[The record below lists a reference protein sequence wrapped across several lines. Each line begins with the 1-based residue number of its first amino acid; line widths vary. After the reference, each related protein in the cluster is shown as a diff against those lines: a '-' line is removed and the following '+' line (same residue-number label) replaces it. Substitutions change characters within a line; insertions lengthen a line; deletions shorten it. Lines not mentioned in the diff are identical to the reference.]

1 MEAYFDN
8 SATTRCSQAVVAL
21 MQKVLLEDYG
31 NPSSLHMKGVVAEKY
46 IKTAAEQIAR
56 TLKVAEKEIIFT
68 SGGTESNNLALIGTA
83 LANKRAGKHII
94 TTSIEHASVY
104 NPLIFLEEQGFEVT
118 YLPVDGQGV
127 VSLDALT
134 QAIREDTIL
143 VSMMHVNNEIGT
155 IEPIEEAAKLIHEKN
170 PKTLIHVDAIQSFG
184 KLRIYPRRM
193 GIDMLSV
200 SGHKIHGPKG
210 IGFLYVK
217 DKTKILPIIHGGG
230 QQKNMRSG
238 TENVAG
244 IAGLGAAVE
253 ELYGNGTHAS
263 GNAGSGTVGC
273 APEKDGVCDFQALP
287 FEEKI
292 DRLYELRE
300 YLIAGMQAL
309 EGTTV
314 NGAKGREAAPHIVSV
329 SFSGIRAEVLL
340 HALEDRG
347 IYVST
352 GSACSSN
359 HPAISGTLKAIGVKP
374 ELLDST
380 VRFSL
385 SVESTREEADYVLKQ
400 LTELLPMLRRF
411 RRH

>member
-8 SATTRCSQAVVAL
+8 SATTRCSDAAVAL
-21 MQKVLLEDYG
+21 MQQVLLEDYG

-46 IKTAAEQIAR
+46 IKTATEQIAR
-56 TLKVAEKEIIFT
+56 ILKVAEKEIIFT
-68 SGGTESNNLALIGTA
+68 SGGTESNNLALIGVA
-83 LANKRAGKHII
+83 LANQRTGKHII

-118 YLPVDGQGV
+118 YLPVDAPGRI
-127 VSLDALT
+127 SMEAL
-134 QAIREDTIL
+134 AEAVREDTIL

-184 KLRIYPRRM
+184 KLRIYPKRM
-193 GIDMLSV
+193 GIDLLSV

-210 IGFLYVK
+210 VGFLYVK
-217 DKTKILPIIHGGG
+217 DKTKIKPIIHGGG

-244 IAGLGAAVE
+244 IAGLGAAAE
-253 ELYGNGTHAS
+253 ELYQNF
-263 GNAGSGTVGC
+263 
-273 APEKDGVCDFQALP
+273 D
-287 FEEKI
+287 EKI
-292 DRLYELRE
+292 ERLYELRD
-300 YLIAGMQAL
+300 YLVAGMQAL

-314 NGAKGREAAPHIVSV
+314 NGADGRNAAPHIVSV
-329 SFSGIRAEVLL
+329 SFAGIRAEVLL
-340 HALEDRG
+340 HALEERG

-385 SVESTREEADYVLKQ
+385 SVESTREEADYVLEQ
-400 LTELLPMLRRF
+400 LAELLPMLRRF

>member
-8 SATTRCSQAVVAL
+8 SATTRCADGVVAL

-46 IKTAAEQIAR
+46 IKTATEQIAR
-56 TLKVAEKEIIFT
+56 TLKVAEKEIVFT
-68 SGGTESNNLALIGTA
+68 SGGTESNNLALIGVA
-83 LANKRAGKHII
+83 LANQRAGKHMI

-118 YLPVDGQGV
+118 YLPVDKTGRI
-127 VSLDALT
+127 SLEALKE
-134 QAIREDTIL
+134 AVREDTIL

-155 IEPIEEAAKLIHEKN
+155 IEPVEEAVQLIREKN
-170 PKTLIHVDAIQSFG
+170 PRTLIHVDAIQSFG
-184 KLRIYPRRM
+184 KLRIYPNRM
-193 GIDMLSV
+193 GIDLLSV

-210 IGFLYVK
+210 VGFLYVK
-217 DKTKILPIIHGGG
+217 DKTKIKPIIHGGG

-253 ELYGNGTHAS
+253 DLYQNF
-263 GNAGSGTVGC
+263 
-273 APEKDGVCDFQALP
+273 D
-287 FEEKI
+287 EKI

-300 YLIAGMQAL
+300 YLVTGMKKL
-309 EGTTV
+309 EGITV
-314 NGAKGREAAPHIVSV
+314 NGAQGRNAAPHIVSV

-340 HALEDRG
+340 HALEERG

-374 ELLDST
+374 ELLDAT

-385 SVESTREEADYVLKQ
+385 SVESTKEEADYVLEQ
-400 LTELLPMLRRF
+400 LAELLPVLRRF

>member
-8 SATTRCSQAVVAL
+8 SATTRCSDAAVAL

-31 NPSSLHMKGVVAEKY
+31 NPSSLHMKGVVAERY
-46 IKTAAEQIAR
+46 IKTATEQIAR
-56 TLKVAEKEIIFT
+56 ILKVSEKEIIFT
-68 SGGTESNNLALIGTA
+68 SGGTESNNLALIGVA
-83 LANKRAGKHII
+83 LANKRAGRHII

-118 YLPVDGQGV
+118 YLPVDAQGV
-127 VSLDALT
+127 VSLEALA
-134 QAIREDTIL
+134 QAVREDTIL

-155 IEPIEEAAKLIHEKN
+155 IEPIEEAAKLVHEKN
-170 PKTLIHVDAIQSFG
+170 PGTLIHVDAIQSFG
-184 KLRIYPRRM
+184 KLRIYPKRM
-193 GIDMLSV
+193 WIDLLSV

-210 IGFLYVK
+210 VGFLYVK
-217 DKTKILPIIHGGG
+217 DKTKIGPIIHGGG

-244 IAGLGAAVE
+244 IAGLGAAAE
-253 ELYGNGTHAS
+253 ELYQNF
-263 GNAGSGTVGC
+263 
-273 APEKDGVCDFQALP
+273 D
-287 FEEKI
+287 EKI
-292 DRLYELRE
+292 GRLYELRE
-300 YLIAGMQAL
+300 YLVSGMKAL

-314 NGAKGREAAPHIVSV
+314 NGAEGRDAAPHIVSV
-329 SFSGIRAEVLL
+329 SFEGVRAEVLL
-340 HALEDRG
+340 HALEERG

-359 HPAISGTLKAIGVKP
+359 HPAISGTLKAIGVKT

-385 SVESTREEADYVLKQ
+385 SVESTREEADYVLEQ
-400 LTELLPMLRRF
+400 LAELLPMLRRF

>member
-1 MEAYFDN
+1 MEAL
-8 SATTRCSQAVVAL
+8 AEAV
-21 MQKVLLEDYG
+21 
-31 NPSSLHMKGVVAEKY
+31 
-46 IKTAAEQIAR
+46 
-56 TLKVAEKEIIFT
+56 
-68 SGGTESNNLALIGTA
+68 
-83 LANKRAGKHII
+83 
-94 TTSIEHASVY
+94 
-104 NPLIFLEEQGFEVT
+104 
-118 YLPVDGQGV
+118 
-127 VSLDALT
+127 
-134 QAIREDTIL
+134 REDTIL

-184 KLRIYPRRM
+184 KLRIYPKRM
-193 GIDMLSV
+193 GIDLLSV

-210 IGFLYVK
+210 VGFLYVK
-217 DKTKILPIIHGGG
+217 DKTKIKPIIHGGG

-244 IAGLGAAVE
+244 IAGLGAAAE
-253 ELYGNGTHAS
+253 ELYQNF
-263 GNAGSGTVGC
+263 
-273 APEKDGVCDFQALP
+273 D
-287 FEEKI
+287 EKI
-292 DRLYELRE
+292 ERLYELRD
-300 YLIAGMQAL
+300 YLVAGMQAL

-314 NGAKGREAAPHIVSV
+314 NGADGRNAAPHIVSV
-329 SFSGIRAEVLL
+329 SFAGIRAEVLL
-340 HALEDRG
+340 HALEERG

-385 SVESTREEADYVLKQ
+385 SVESTREEADYVLEQ
-400 LTELLPMLRRF
+400 LAELLPMLRRF